1 MGYLL
6 DIARKIQIPQRV
18 DPLYYEKNELNEL
31 TSSSVIDKFPNTEL
45 RPPKPKANLSPV
57 ETVVPPSPK
66 VTDPWSPEV
75 QSLVDWFLTIN
86 PPPEPFYLEN
96 HLHVLDPAKFFDV
109 LRHEI
114 KSGPSGPRARMGTL
128 QSDLRQLK
136 EYFN

>member
-6 DIARKIQIPQRV
+6 DIARKIRLPQRV

-31 TSSSVIDKFPNTEL
+31 TSSSVIDNSPSTEL
-45 RPPKPKANLSPV
+45 RPPEGKSLTRDNRVPIINV
-57 ETVVPPSPK
+57 DETWPAK
-66 VTDPWSPEV
+66 T
-75 QSLVDWFLTIN
+75 QSLVDWFLTLD

-96 HLHVLDPAKFFDV
+96 HLHVLDPAKFFDT

-114 KSGPSGPRARMGTL
+114 ESGPSGPRARTGTL